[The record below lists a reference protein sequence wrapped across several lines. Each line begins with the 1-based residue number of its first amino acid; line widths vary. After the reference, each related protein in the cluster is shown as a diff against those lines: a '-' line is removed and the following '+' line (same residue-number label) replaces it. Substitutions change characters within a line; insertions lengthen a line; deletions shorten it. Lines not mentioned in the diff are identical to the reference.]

1 MNNEDKILE
10 AIRLEA
16 EGKAERIKDDFDRQI
31 ASLNSELD
39 DRVGDMRTKNA
50 AKCEREREVVLR
62 RGRGSADMR
71 RREIMLGARV
81 ELLDRAYAE
90 AERFICNLD
99 RDAYAGLLANMLAD
113 ALRDRIAED
122 EALAECGESVGESAF
137 EVSFN
142 AKDRDELGARVIE
155 MALERLGATDDAQ
168 KNALSEKLA
177 SIKERDTLGARVV
190 GKALDRIGAIL
201 GAPKVTL
208 SEKLAPVE
216 GGFILRSGDVE
227 CDCSIKTLVGSSR
240 ASTESDTAKVL
251 FQ

>member
-16 EGKAERIKDDFDRQI
+16 ENTASQIK
-31 ASLNSELD
+31 SECDGQVAAVRKGFD

-50 AKCEREREVVLR
+50 AKCEREREVILR

-81 ELLDRAYAE
+81 ELLDRAYSE
-90 AERFICNLD
+90 AERFLCNMD

-122 EALAECGESVGESAF
+122 KALAECGEAVGESEF

-155 MALERLGATDDAQ
+155 MALDRLGATDDAQ
-168 KNALSEKLA
+168 KNALSEKLS
-177 SIKERDTLGARVV
+177 SIKERDSLGARVV
-190 GKALDRIGAIL
+190 GNALDRIGAIL
-201 GAPKVTL
+201 GAPRVTL
-208 SEKLAPVE
+208 SERLAPVE

-227 CDCSIKTLVGSSR
+227 CDCSIRTLVAASR
-240 ASTESDTAKVL
+240 ASTEADTAKVL